1 MSEFKHTPGP
11 WRTTPNGVVTS
22 DSCQIS
28 HVGETSRPADMVC
41 NFERWDADA
50 RLIAAAP
57 DMLHAL
63 NLALEYWQ
71 DRQQRYKNR
80 SPAWVQEARAAIA
93 KALGETK

>member
-1 MSEFKHTPGP
+1 MSKFKHTPGP
-11 WRTTPNGVVTS
+11 W
-22 DSCQIS
+22 
-28 HVGETSRPADMVC
+28 HVDPSWGPSEEHPEWAAINIGESWRSASGHIGSA
-41 NFERWDADA
+41 NA

-80 SPAWVQEARAAIA
+80 APVWVQEARDAIA
-93 KALGETK
+93 KATGAGQ